1 MYKGQVTTRYYRFM
15 TKGGGW
21 CWVQSYATVVHNTR
35 SSRPHCIVSVNY
47 VLSDKEARELLL
59 NEVQGPPIRPSET
72 ASRPPVVTPNIP
84 TVVPGAAPQYQTPLP
99 VPVSQ
104 TSSLPQ
110 TPLQSLKELQ
120 NYQTN
125 NNSMHVH
132 QQQQQ
137 VHHHQEFNQF
147 NQHYI
152 LPNQQ
157 PINTHHSPEEFD
169 QNADYYN
176 QYYTNMETS
185 IHPHE
190 TNTLRPFSAS
200 NSCSSTSS
208 SEEQHI
214 YQQMHHHQPMVQGIS
229 NNYDDFSSF
238 PFTNNFNDSA
248 AIFTNEYKPQY
259 TSVIVD
265 NTSNQ
270 NYHLANEFVH

>member
-59 NEVQGPPIRPSET
+59 NEVQGPPIRVSELSSSS
-72 ASRPPVVTPNIP
+72 ARPPVVAPN
-84 TVVPGAAPQYQTPLP
+84 VPAIVPAPPQYQTPLP

-104 TSSLPQ
+104 TSNLPQ
-110 TPLQSLKELQ
+110 NPLQNLKELQ

-132 QQQQQ
+132 QHQQQ
-137 VHHHQEFNQF
+137 VHHHQEFDQF

-157 PINTHHSPEEFD
+157 PNTHHSPEEFD

-176 QYYTNMETS
+176 QYYTSMETS
-185 IHPHE
+185 VHPHE
-190 TNTLRPFSAS
+190 SNTLRPFSAS

-229 NNYDDFSSF
+229 GNYDDFSAF
-238 PFTNNFNDSA
+238 PFTNNFNDSG
-248 AIFTNEYKPQY
+248 AIFNEYKPQY